1 MPDSDVSRARA
12 VLTRSPQERENEGI
26 GTEAVQD
33 ALRTVLR
40 HGTADEKTF
49 EGCTF
54 PALNLDYE
62 VVHGADNHPAVFE
75 NCTFE
80 EGISAEK
87 ADIDMPL
94 RFHDCTIGNLFL
106 YHARF
111 EYDVEFDGSTFGGTV
126 QADETRFE
134 QDAEFDD
141 AVFEDT
147 VDLIETGFYDDTS
160 FVDARFEAPAS
171 FRGSQF
177 EGESN
182 ELDDNVSF
190 AGAVFEAETTF
201 EQAHFEANRFDGATF
216 QAPVV
221 FTEVLFDH
229 DTEFEGVVFEAD
241 ATFDEIE
248 CNEDADFSDTHW
260 QGTVQFRGAVF
271 NGGARTMEDDASF
284 EGATFEG
291 ETTFT
296 EAQFRYSNF
305 TRTTFEADTTFQE
318 TRFRGDADF
327 TEARFSGLADFDETR
342 FHQEALFTDSVFDG
356 QAHFR
361 GAEFEGHAN
370 QLEQNVS
377 FDRARFADAAEFTGA
392 KFRSVSFDDTE
403 FAATMDFSG
412 TDFTDD
418 ALFLLRAV
426 GDDPYVNFTDASIQ
440 GGSITQPT
448 EGWVRYDF
456 TRVSLGDIDLSAER
470 ERDYRELF
478 DYFRFCET
486 IFDEFDGNEF
496 DFEAH
501 TDYLDR
507 NEWNIHTF
515 QDPVERSYAIEM
527 TPEAIEATYLRAKN
541 SASAAGDMKAAGEF
555 RVKRQ
560 QYARKKH
567 INIALDG
574 SAGTTARAKNGIR
587 AVENAFLG
595 ISCGYGMRIFRIF
608 GVFAITPA
616 VFSLFY
622 AFGGQVFATSATQ
635 PASVT
640 AALTT
645 PEGQAAFYKLVSF
658 SYISFLTIGYGN
670 IGPVGWGARIL
681 VAVEVYLSVILSG
694 LVLYALI
701 KRSEM

>member
-1 MPDSDVSRARA
+1 MPDSDVSQARA
-12 VLTRSPQERENEGI
+12 VLTRSPAERAAEGI
-26 GTEAVQD
+26 EAHEVEA
-33 ALRTVLR
+33 ALETVLR
-40 HGTADEKTF
+40 DGTAEEKTF

-54 PALNLDYE
+54 PALTLDYA
-62 VVHGADNHPAVFE
+62 VVRGADNHPAVFE

-80 EGISAEK
+80 GGISAEK

-94 RFHDCTIGNLFL
+94 RFHDCTIGDLFL

-111 EYDVEFDGSTFGGTV
+111 EYDVEFDGSIFTGAV
-126 QADETRFE
+126 EADETRFE

-147 VDLIETGFYDDTS
+147 VELVETDFQDDTS
-160 FVDARFEAPAS
+160 FAGARFEAPAS

-182 ELDDNVSF
+182 ELDDNVTF
-190 AGAVFEAETTF
+190 AEAVFEAEATF

-216 QAPVV
+216 RAAVN

-229 DTEFEGVVFEAD
+229 DTEFEGVSFEDD
-241 ATFDEIE
+241 ATFDEME
-248 CNEDADFSDTHW
+248 CNEDADFSNTHW
-260 QGTVQFRGAVF
+260 GGTAKFRGAVF

-284 EGATFEG
+284 ADATFEG
-291 ETTFT
+291 PVRFE
-296 EAQFRYSNF
+296 EAEFRYSNF
-305 TRTTFEADTTFQE
+305 TAATFAAEATFQE
-318 TRFRGDADF
+318 TRFFGDAEFRD
-327 TEARFSGLADFDETR
+327 ARFSALADFDETR
-342 FHQEALFTDSVFDG
+342 FHQEAIFEACSFDG

-361 GAEFEGHAN
+361 GAEFDGHAN

-377 FDRARFADAAEFTGA
+377 FDRARFADVADFSGA
-392 KFRSVSFDDTE
+392 KFRSVSFTDTE
-403 FAATMDFSG
+403 FTAELNFSG
-412 TDFTDD
+412 AEFTDE
-418 ALFLLRAV
+418 ARFLLRAV
-426 GDDPYVNFTDASIQ
+426 GDDPYVDFTGASIE

-470 ERDYRELF
+470 ERDHRELF

-507 NEWNIHTF
+507 NDWDIHTF
-515 QDPVERSYAIEM
+515 DDPADRAYAVAM

-567 INIALDG
+567 INIATDG
-574 SAGTTARAKNGIR
+574 GVGATARAKNGIR

-595 ISCGYGMRIFRIF
+595 VSCGYGMRIFRIF
-608 GVFAITPA
+608 GVFAVVPA
-616 VFSLFY
+616 LFSLFY
-622 AFGGQVFATSATQ
+622 AFGGTVFATSAAQ

-645 PEGQAAFYKLVSF
+645 PEGQAAFYKLLSF
-658 SYISFLTIGYGN
+658 SYITFLTIGYGN
-670 IGPVGWGARIL
+670 VGPVGWGARIL
-681 VAVEVYLSVILSG
+681 VALEVYLSVILSG